1 MEANKNEKTY
11 LKMIIIGGI
20 LFAISIILFIVGGT
34 IILLN
39 TTDSTIKSLDS
50 LDFSNFDVQKDFL
63 AGAILCGI
71 GWLTLLASF
80 GLFGPGIPLFIV
92 TIVRKKKRYLNLKNW
107 GCKLHPFFIISLN
120 KLALFVCF
128 NI

>member
-1 MEANKNEKTY
+1 MEANKNEKPY

-50 LDFSNFDVQKDFL
+50 LDFSNFEVQKDFL
-63 AGAILCGI
+63 LEQ
-71 GWLTLLASF
+71 
-80 GLFGPGIPLFIV
+80 
-92 TIVRKKKRYLNLKNW
+92 
-107 GCKLHPFFIISLN
+107 FF
-120 KLALFVCF
+120 VE
-128 NI
+128 